1 MLFNKVGGKAFFK
14 RFDYILFGLVMALAA
29 IGVIVMPSIVETMNS
44 GSSIIR
50 TQLFSMALGVV
61 LCIGL
66 SMFDYSFF
74 RIWGIV
80 FYIIGVLMLI
90 YVIPFGYGAEDPN
103 IGSNSWIQLGPLP
116 SFQPA
121 ELMKVAYMMFLPSQ
135 FELLKDEFTLKR
147 LVIIAVIGSLPIGLI
162 FMQPD
167 LGTAMVFVFGFAV
180 LIFAYGIKYRYILIA
195 VGAIGIS
202 VPFLWLFLDN
212 WQKNRVRVFLDPSY
226 DPTNAGYQTS
236 KSLIA
241 LGSGGLKG
249 SGLYNGIQTQG
260 NGIPVKES
268 DFIFSAIGEELGF
281 IGCTLIILLAFGI
294 VFRCI
299 TIATKCV
306 SYYGKFTVIGMTA
319 MIAIHFIENIGMNIG
334 LLPVTGI
341 PLPFLSS
348 GGTYLLCSFAMI
360 GIIISASIRRDQV
373 RRI

>member
-1 MLFNKVGGKAFFK
+1 
-14 RFDYILFGLVMALAA
+14 
-29 IGVIVMPSIVETMNS
+29 
-44 GSSIIR
+44 
-50 TQLFSMALGVV
+50 
-61 LCIGL
+61 
-66 SMFDYSFF
+66 
-74 RIWGIV
+74 
-80 FYIIGVLMLI
+80 
-90 YVIPFGYGAEDPN
+90 
-103 IGSNSWIQLGPLP
+103 
-116 SFQPA
+116 
-121 ELMKVAYMMFLPSQ
+121 MKVAYMMFLPSQ
-135 FELLKDEFTLKR
+135 FELLKDEFTIKR
-147 LVIIAVIGSLPIGLI
+147 FFIIAVTGLLPIGLI

-167 LGTAMVFVFGFAV
+167 LGTAMVFVFGFVV

-195 VGAIGIS
+195 VGVIGIS
-202 VPFLWLFLDN
+202 VPFLWLFLDD
-212 WQKNRVRVFLDPSY
+212 WQKNRVRVFIDPTY
-226 DPTNAGYQTS
+226 DPTNAGYQTT

-249 SGLYNGIQTQG
+249 TGLYNGIQTQG

-281 IGCTLIILLAFGI
+281 IGCTLIILLAFGLI
-294 VFRCI
+294 FRCI

-306 SYYGKFTVIGMTA
+306 SYYGKFTVLGMTA

-348 GGTYLLCSFAMI
+348 GGTYLLCCFAMI